1 MEDIYYVSLANGDY
15 NDQRKGVE
23 DALDAVEF
31 ELGAGGQDFVAI
43 TTQPLTLEA
52 YGKLHDL
59 LSNPD
64 SYEKDGKYVD
74 ED

>member
-1 MEDIYYVSLANGDY
+1 MEGIYYVSIANGDY
-15 NDQRKGVE
+15 NDQRKGTE

-31 ELGAGGQDFVAI
+31 ELGAGSQDFIAI
-43 TTQPLTLEA
+43 TNRPLTLEA
-52 YGKLHDL
+52 YYKLQDL

-64 SYEKDGKYVD
+64 SYEKDDKYVA